1 MNVTREECK
10 VSWGC
15 EAMRSWGESSSSLS
29 NEDTGS
35 DGNGSR
41 TGTARKRLK
50 RNHVS
55 TTNLFILAW
64 RPYSK
69 VHILAQCDA
78 LRRDSLAIR
87 RRHARHQ
94 VMSIVFKKDLDED
107 R

>member
-1 MNVTREECK
+1 MQ
-10 VSWGC
+10 G
-15 EAMRSWGESSSSLS
+15 AMRSWGESSSSLS
-29 NEDTGS
+29 SE
-35 DGNGSR
+35 GNGSR

-50 RNHVS
+50 RCNDCLGPLVNSENHVS

-87 RRHARHQ
+87 RRHARHL

-107 R
+107 N